1 MSKKTKIAVSCVAA
15 FAIALLAFFYI
26 RDRFKFDLTESN
38 IQPDD
43 ISTDVLLS
51 VYDINSTKTGA
62 TVQISN
68 TLDEYITDFG
78 VIFGLDLQIK
88 DTWYIVPKINC
99 DLAYTMEGYTVFPG
113 ETQTYE
119 VSWLMDYGELPA
131 GHYRFVKPV
140 SLYRLPADKIQ
151 GDDDGIDWRRPD
163 WEGYLAG
170 EFDID

>member
-1 MSKKTKIAVSCVAA
+1 MSKKAKIAASCVTALV
-15 FAIALLAFFYI
+15 IAVLAFFYI

-38 IQPDD
+38 IQPGD
-43 ISTDVLLS
+43 ISADALLS
-51 VYDINSTKTGA
+51 VYDVSSTKTGA

-68 TLDEYITDFG
+68 TSDEYITDFG
-78 VIFGLDLQIK
+78 VIFGLERQIK

-99 DLAYTMEGYTVFPG
+99 DLAYTLEGYTVFPG

-140 SLYRLPADKIQ
+140 RLYRFSAGKTL
-151 GDDDGIDWRRPD
+151 GDIDFRRPD
-163 WEGYLAG
+163 WKGYLAG
-170 EFDID
+170 EFDVD